1 MLLSPRAVE
10 DRCNFQNWACSPS
23 IGSTGCDEQKEI
35 NSHFHSLSVFRVR
48 LLVAKP
54 CARQRCR

>member
-1 MLLSPRAVE
+1 MLLSPRAAE

-54 CARQRCR
+54 